1 MSALIDVILPVFLVI
16 GFGYGAHWLLK
27 TPSEL
32 FEQLM
37 KFAQGFAFPVLL
49 FRGISRLHLGD
60 TFDPM
65 MLGAF
70 YAGVTLSFIAG
81 LLGARFL
88 FHRPWPDSVAV
99 AFATSFSNGGLLGLP
114 ITERAYGAE
123 ALGYNFAI
131 IAFHAPFV
139 YMLSVTAMEIVRA
152 GGRGVGA
159 TMLSVARSMAK
170 NPFVIGISLGA
181 VVNLTGVAIPATV
194 AAAVDLVANAAIPAA
209 LFALGGVL
217 AAYRPEGDLKLVG
230 WIVAVSLLMH
240 PAIVWLLAQGSG
252 LATGPMR
259 SAVLMAAMAPGV
271 NAYVFANMYDT
282 AKRTA
287 ATGVLAGTAVSILTV
302 WGWLWVLG

>member
-1 MSALIDVILPVFLVI
+1 MSALLEVILPVFLVI
-16 GFGYGAHWLLK
+16 GFGYLANWLLK
-27 TPSEL
+27 TPRDL
-32 FEQLM
+32 FEYLM

-60 TFDPM
+60 TFDPA

-70 YAGVTLSFIAG
+70 YTGVTLAFFAG
-81 LLGARFL
+81 LLGARYL
-88 FHRPWPDSVAV
+88 FGRTWPDSVPV
-99 AFATSFSNGGLLGLP
+99 AFAASFSNGGLLGLP
-114 ITERAYGAE
+114 ITERAYGTE

-139 YMLSVTAMEIVRA
+139 YMLSVTTMEIVRA
-152 GGRGVGA
+152 EGRSVGA
-159 TMLSVARSMAK
+159 TMLSVATSMAK
-170 NPFVIGISLGA
+170 NPFIIGIGLGA
-181 VVNLTGVAIPATV
+181 LVNLSGIAVPGPF
-194 AAAVDLVANAAIPAA
+194 AAAVDLVAGAAIPSA

-217 AAYRPEGDLKLVG
+217 ATYKPEGEMRLMV
-230 WIVAVSLLMH
+230 WIVTISLAMH
-240 PAIVWLLAQGSG
+240 PAIVWLMSQGVN
-252 LATGPMR
+252 LDTGPMR

-287 ATGVLAGTAVSILTV
+287 ATAVLLGTATSILSV

>member
-1 MSALIDVILPVFLVI
+1 MSALIDVILPVFFVI

-49 FRGISRLHLGD
+49 FRGISHLHLGD

-70 YAGVTLSFIAG
+70 YTGVTLSFIAG

-114 ITERAYGAE
+114 ISERAYGTD

-139 YMLSVTAMEIVRA
+139 YMLSVTAMEILRA
-152 GGRGVGA
+152 GGRSVGV
-159 TMLSVARSMAK
+159 TMLSVARTVAT

-181 VVNLTGVAIPATV
+181 AANLSGLPIPAAV

-252 LATGPMR
+252 LGLAPMR
-259 SAVLMAAMAPGV
+259 AAVLTAAMAPGI
-271 NAYVFANMYDT
+271 NAYVFASMYDT

-287 ATGVLAGTAVSILTV
+287 ATGVLAGTAVSIVTV

>member
-1 MSALIDVILPVFLVI
+1 MSALIEVILPVFLVI
-16 GFGYGAHWLLK
+16 GFGYAAHWLLRA
-27 TPSEL
+27 PSDL
-32 FEQLM
+32 FEYLM

-70 YAGVTLSFIAG
+70 YTGVTLAFFAG

-99 AFATSFSNGGLLGLP
+99 AFAAAFSNGGLLGLP
-114 ITERAYGAE
+114 ITERAYGTD
-123 ALGYNFAI
+123 ALAYNFAI

-159 TMLSVARSMAK
+159 TMWSVARSMAK
-170 NPFVIGISLGA
+170 NPFVIGIGLGA
-181 VVNLTGVAIPATV
+181 IVNLSGLPVP
-194 AAAVDLVANAAIPAA
+194 AAVAGAIDLIANAAIPSA
-209 LFALGGVL
+209 LFALGGIL
-217 AAYRPEGDLKLVG
+217 AAYRPEGDLKLVT
-230 WIVAVSLLMH
+230 WIAGVSLVVH
-240 PAIVWLLAQGSG
+240 PAVVWLISQG
-252 LATGPMR
+252 LALDTGPTR

-271 NAYVFANMYDT
+271 NAYVFANMYNT

-287 ATGVLAGTAVSILTV
+287 ATAVLVGTAASIFTA

>member
-1 MSALIDVILPVFLVI
+1 MSALIEVILPVFLVI
-16 GFGYGAHWLLK
+16 GFGYGARWVLRV
-27 TPSEL
+27 PSEL

-70 YAGVTLSFIAG
+70 YSGVTLAFAAG
-81 LLGARFL
+81 LLGAHYL
-88 FHRPWPDSVAV
+88 FRRPWPDSVAV
-99 AFATSFSNGGLLGLP
+99 AFAAAFSNGGLLGLP
-114 ITERAYGAE
+114 ITERAYGAD

-139 YMLSVTAMEIVRA
+139 YMISVTAMEIVRA
-152 GGRGVGA
+152 GGRGVGE
-159 TMLSVARSMAK
+159 TMLSVARSMVK
-170 NPFVIGISLGA
+170 NPFVIGIGSGA
-181 VVNLTGVAIPATV
+181 FVNVTGLPVPGVV
-194 AAAVDLVANAAIPAA
+194 AAAVDMVANAAIPAA

-217 AAYRPEGDLKLVG
+217 AAYRPEGDLKLVI
-230 WIVAVSLLMH
+230 WIAAVSLILH
-240 PAIVWLLAQGSG
+240 PAVVWLLSQGFALG
-252 LATGPMR
+252 DGPTR
-259 SAVLMAAMAPGV
+259 SAVLMASMAPGV
-271 NAYVFANMYDT
+271 NAYVFANMYGT

-287 ATGVLAGTAVSILTV
+287 ATAVLVGTAASIVTV

>member
-1 MSALIDVILPVFLVI
+1 MSALIEVILPVFLVI
-16 GFGYGAHWLLK
+16 GFGYAANWLLK

-70 YAGVTLSFIAG
+70 YSGVTLAFFAG
-81 LLGARFL
+81 LFGARMIF
-88 FHRPWPDSVAV
+88 RRSWPDSVAV
-99 AFATSFSNGGLLGLP
+99 AFAAAFSNGGLLGLP
-114 ITERAYGAE
+114 ITERAYGAG

-152 GGRGVGA
+152 DGRSVAA

-170 NPFVIGISLGA
+170 NPFVIGIGLGA
-181 VVNLTGVAIPATV
+181 LANVTALPIPAPV
-194 AAAVDLVANAAIPAA
+194 GAAVDLVANAAIPSA
-209 LFALGGVL
+209 LFALGGIL
-217 AAYRPEGDLKLVG
+217 AAYKPEGDLKLVL
-230 WIVAVSLLMH
+230 WIAGISLILH
-240 PAIVWLLAQGSG
+240 PATVLLISHGVD
-252 LATGPMR
+252 LATGPTR
-259 SAVLMAAMAPGV
+259 SAVLVAAMAPGV
-271 NAYVFANMYDT
+271 NAYVFANMYNT

-287 ATGVLAGTAVSILTV
+287 ATAVLVGTAVSILTV